1 VPASNGTVSNGMKKT
16 LKKILPKPLFF
27 LLKKGRA
34 LTEDLPVFIIFLFK
48 PTKIKTTFFDRFY
61 LIFKCYQISFFIECA
76 HMENEMIQVMSEI
89 FSLDQTREYVIAEAG
104 SFKGGSGAKL
114 SLAVRMANKKL
125 FLFDSFEGLPE
136 NNEDHGKNIF
146 GGDAFFPGKSYMGSL
161 DEVKQNIGRFG
172 HLPSCEFIKGWF
184 DDTMPNFD
192 KKVGVAYIDVDLES
206 STKSCLR
213 YLYPKLISGGSLF
226 SQDGHLPLIIKLLSD
241 ENFWQKE
248 LGIAKPKMICLGK
261 RKLVKVLKN

>member
-1 VPASNGTVSNGMKKT
+1 MKKT

-114 SLAVRMANKKL
+114 SLAVRMANKK
-125 FLFDSFEGLPE
+125 
-136 NNEDHGKNIF
+136 
-146 GGDAFFPGKSYMGSL
+146 
-161 DEVKQNIGRFG
+161 
-172 HLPSCEFIKGWF
+172 
-184 DDTMPNFD
+184 
-192 KKVGVAYIDVDLES
+192 DV
-206 STKSCLR
+206 LR
-213 YLYPKLISGGSLF
+213 KF
-226 SQDGHLPLIIKLLSD
+226 CKIIKTA
-241 ENFWQKE
+241 
-248 LGIAKPKMICLGK
+248 IRI
-261 RKLVKVLKN
+261 KVSFRVINDTGMCHE